1 MPDHE
6 LPASVRVALWG
17 TAVLRGRL
25 LPEELP
31 AQALPDIDE
40 CTGLVEQV
48 RLWGQLGERALLVAL
63 PRPGDLQGMP
73 RSSPDLVAAAT
84 AAEEC
89 VFVPGV
95 GGALVPEIAAYGP
108 PDDQG
113 WGVTWTPYAAD
124 PFPIHRVEAL
134 DLGATELMLRT
145 GLAELTDALSAAGA
159 PPFGEAAE
167 RAAALA
173 RAARDRGAAWG
184 LPDGLP
190 SRAVRVV
197 QLAGTALLLG
207 EAGLTTVTSSLDAT
221 TATRR
226 TLLLRRLQTQ
236 AARALADATNAAAV
250 HLAFRS

>member
-25 LPEELP
+25 QPEELP
-31 AQALPDIDE
+31 ARALPDIDE
-40 CTGLVEQV
+40 CSGLVEQV
-48 RLWGQLGERALLVAL
+48 RLWAQLGERALLVAL
-63 PRPGDLQGMP
+63 PRPGDVQGMP
-73 RSSPDLVAAAT
+73 HSSPDLVAAAT

-108 PDDQG
+108 EGDQG
-113 WGVTWTPYAAD
+113 WAVTWTAYVAD
-124 PFPIHRVEAL
+124 PFPVHRVEAL

-145 GLAELTDALSAAGA
+145 GLAELTDELASAGA

-167 RAAALA
+167 RGASRA

-190 SRAVRVV
+190 PRAVRVV
-197 QLAGTALLLG
+197 SLAGTALFLAD
-207 EAGLTTVTSSLDAT
+207 AGLATVPSSLDAS
-221 TATRR
+221 TASRR
-226 TLLLRRLQTQ
+226 SLLLRQLQTQ